1 MKKIDLIVDLQ
12 YGSTGKGLLAGW
24 LGATQHYDVVIN
36 ANMPNAGHT
45 YIDEKDQ
52 KMIHK
57 VLPSGLVSPRCK
69 WVLLGGGSIFSIERL
84 VDELEQL
91 DRYGYNGFKV
101 VIHPNAAILQSRHAN
116 LEKGMDSIGSTKQGA
131 GEAMIEKIRRNVDGS
146 PFLTAYN
153 YQEQI
158 MNDTGGKAIVATHP
172 LWRSIIDGADNI
184 LAEGAQGYS
193 LGINQ
198 SFYPFTTS
206 RECTPARFMSDMG
219 LPLGMLRKVYGT
231 ARVHPIRVGGNSG
244 GCYDDQ
250 TEIDWTDLGV
260 KPELTTVTQ
269 KERRVFTFS
278 YQQINDAIWEAQP
291 TNIFLNFVNY
301 DGDEA
306 NKIIRHYGELISHI
320 GTGPNHSD
328 VIPRKCLS
336 VGGSG
341 FIHRG
346 AMDK

>member
-198 SFYPFTTS
+198 SFYPFTT
-206 RECTPARFMSDMG
+206 A
-219 LPLGMLRKVYGT
+219 
-231 ARVHPIRVGGNSG
+231 A
-244 GCYDDQ
+244 
-250 TEIDWTDLGV
+250 GV
-260 KPELTTVTQ
+260 ELTDNRQ
-269 KERRVFTFS
+269 
-278 YQQINDAIWEAQP
+278 
-291 TNIFLNFVNY
+291 
-301 DGDEA
+301 
-306 NKIIRHYGELISHI
+306 
-320 GTGPNHSD
+320 
-328 VIPRKCLS
+328 
-336 VGGSG
+336 
-341 FIHRG
+341 
-346 AMDK
+346 